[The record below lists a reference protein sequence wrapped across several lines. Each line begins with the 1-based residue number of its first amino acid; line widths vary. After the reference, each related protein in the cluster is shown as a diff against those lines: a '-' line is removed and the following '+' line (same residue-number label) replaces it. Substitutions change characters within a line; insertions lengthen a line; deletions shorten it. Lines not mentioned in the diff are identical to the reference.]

1 MIQNN
6 NLFRCFESEV
16 PMKTNYH
23 THSQRC
29 RHAQGT
35 EEDYVRCALDAGVS
49 ILGFSEHAPFPD
61 HDYGYRM
68 PYEELAD
75 HFSEVDRL
83 AGKYASAITILKGLE
98 IEYLPKY
105 LPYYERLLQ
114 EDHLDYLLLGEH
126 FFPIP
131 DREYLFVADATDTE
145 AYLWYA
151 RAIDEA
157 LKTGL
162 FRMLAHPD
170 LFAMN
175 KLPWDKNCDATSDRI
190 IESAVRYG
198 VILELNA
205 NGFRRGIH
213 EYPEGPRLMYPHI
226 KFWQKVV
233 GSGARVIIGSDAHE
247 PCQVWDA
254 CMPKAYDMLKG
265 LGIEPILT
273 I

>member
-35 EEDYVRCALDAGVS
+35 EEDYV
-49 ILGFSEHAPFPD
+49 SEHAPFPD

-83 AGKYASAITILKGLE
+83 AGKYASKITILKGLE

-175 KLPWDKNCDATSDRI
+175 KLPWDRNCDATSDRI

-213 EYPEGPRLMYPHI
+213 DWE
-226 KFWQKVV
+226 KVV

>member
-1 MIQNN
+1 
-6 NLFRCFESEV
+6 
-16 PMKTNYH
+16 MKTNYH

-68 PYEELAD
+68 PYEELSD
-75 HFSEVDRL
+75 HFSAVDRL
-83 AGKYASAITILKGLE
+83 AEKYASQMTILKGLE

-105 LPYYERLLQ
+105 IPYYERLLN

-126 FFPIP
+126 FFPMP
-131 DREYLFVADATDTE
+131 DREYLFVADAPDTE
-145 AYLWYA
+145 MYLWYA

-175 KLPWDKNCDATSDRI
+175 KLPWDRNCDATSDRI

-226 KFWQKVV
+226 KFWEKVV

>member
-1 MIQNN
+1 
-6 NLFRCFESEV
+6 
-16 PMKTNYH
+16 MKTNYH

-68 PYEELAD
+68 PYEELSD

-83 AGKYASAITILKGLE
+83 AEKYASQMTILKGLE

-105 LPYYERLLQ
+105 IPYYERLLN

-126 FFPIP
+126 FFPMP
-131 DREYLFVADATDTE
+131 DREYLFVADAPDTE
-145 AYLWYA
+145 MYLWYA

-175 KLPWDKNCDATSDRI
+175 KLPWDKNCDAT
-190 IESAVRYG
+190 
-198 VILELNA
+198 
-205 NGFRRGIH
+205 
-213 EYPEGPRLMYPHI
+213 PRLMYPHI
-226 KFWQKVV
+226 KFWEKVV

>member
-1 MIQNN
+1 M
-6 NLFRCFESEV
+6 S
-16 PMKTNYH
+16 
-23 THSQRC
+23 
-29 RHAQGT
+29 A
-35 EEDYVRCALDAGVS
+35 ALGVS

-68 PYEELAD
+68 PYEELSD

-83 AGKYASAITILKGLE
+83 AEKYASQMTILKGLE

-105 LPYYERLLQ
+105 IPYYERLLN

-126 FFPIP
+126 FFPMP
-131 DREYLFVADATDTE
+131 DREYLFVADAPDTE
-145 AYLWYA
+145 MYLWYA

-226 KFWQKVV
+226 KFWEKVV

>member
-1 MIQNN
+1 
-6 NLFRCFESEV
+6 
-16 PMKTNYH
+16 MKTNYH

-68 PYEELAD
+68 PYEELSD

-83 AGKYASAITILKGLE
+83 AEKYASQMTILKGLE

-105 LPYYERLLQ
+105 IPYYERLLN

-126 FFPIP
+126 FFPMP
-131 DREYLFVADATDTE
+131 DREYLFVADAPDTE
-145 AYLWYA
+145 MYLWYA

-162 FRMLAHPD
+162 FRMP
-170 LFAMN
+170 
-175 KLPWDKNCDATSDRI
+175 SDRI

-226 KFWQKVV
+226 KFWEKVV